1 MLHASA
7 TFAALAA
14 TSQGSLST
22 LLKVE
27 GMGSGYMLAGC
38 VGAMEAVIQAKRGS
52 YGMIWPCIIVYESF
66 LDSRVG
72 KKQARENCRQR
83 TWSPPDSTMVHQW
96 PMAKQ
101 VRAKRMRDKL
111 KQWDPSGYS
120 VSGRRSDIA
129 GVVEWWC
136 KAKERSSEI
145 NPNLVHVGKFP
156 DLDVADAPRFRSFSH
171 EHCD

>member
-66 LDSRVG
+66 LEPSRLYNGASVANG
-72 KKQARENCRQR
+72 QA
-83 TWSPPDSTMVHQW
+83 
-96 PMAKQ
+96 
-101 VRAKRMRDKL
+101 
-111 KQWDPSGYS
+111 
-120 VSGRRSDIA
+120 
-129 GVVEWWC
+129 
-136 KAKERSSEI
+136 SSSQ
-145 NPNLVHVGKFP
+145 
-156 DLDVADAPRFRSFSH
+156 AYAR
-171 EHCD
+171 